1 MVQITVELN
10 DSITLVSSD
19 LAQPQIKSLEAVMK
33 NSENSKKKEQHM
45 TKKNVNIYDKNMKT
59 KMKNK

>member
-10 DSITLVSSD
+10 DSIALVSSD

-33 NSENSKKKEQHM
+33 KSENSKIKEQHM
-45 TKKNVNIYDKNMKT
+45 TKKCKYL
-59 KMKNK
+59 